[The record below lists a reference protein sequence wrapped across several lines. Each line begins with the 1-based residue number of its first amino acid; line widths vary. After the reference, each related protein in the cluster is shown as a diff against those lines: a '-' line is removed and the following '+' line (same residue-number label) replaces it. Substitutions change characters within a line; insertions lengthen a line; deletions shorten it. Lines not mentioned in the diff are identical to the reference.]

1 MPVKRTDLSLLI
13 GIDILN
19 ISGADDIRKAIES
32 GDLDRPK
39 KLTDMTWFFRN
50 YFKYS
55 RHYDVKKQDLFLAIS
70 SPPDREERATACR
83 KFFQEGEWDDIV
95 DKYVPQIVDLLEM
108 PVAEGEG
115 EEIVDRKLRRLC
127 MQVMGS
133 RFSPV
138 RGEPVPNEMLDKA
151 ESQIV
156 EIPHALNPCIMHKAS
171 IDVPPIYE
179 YFDNCIKAGG
189 VSAINSVD
197 ATHGFMTM
205 HVFGA
210 LLCRAA
216 MKDIEN
222 DDVSEVFA
230 NGRFVKEGVRVPIRE
245 TTLGGLL
252 PKPITPNQ
260 TVVFI
265 DLPSAYNDSQDK
277 LYASSGNGDGTRV
290 CCARPAL
297 LELMTKI
304 RIEVLRRREE
314 RIAAA
319 S

>member
-1 MPVKRTDLSLLI
+1 MPVTRTDLSLLV
-13 GIDILN
+13 GIDILK

-32 GDLDRPK
+32 GDLDRPE
-39 KLTDMTWFFRN
+39 KLTDMTWFFQKF
-50 YFKYS
+50 FKYS
-55 RHYDVKKQDLFLAIS
+55 RHYDLKKQDLFLGIS
-70 SPPDREERATACR
+70 STPVTKERAAACE

-115 EEIVDRKLRRLC
+115 EEIVDRKLRRIC
-127 MQVMGS
+127 MQIFGS

-138 RGEPVPNEMLDKA
+138 RGEPVPNDLLDKA

-156 EIPHALNPCIMHKAS
+156 ETAHALHPCIMRKAS
-171 IDVPPIYE
+171 IDVPPIHE
-179 YFDNCIKAGG
+179 YFDNCVKVGG
-189 VSAINSVD
+189 LAVNSVD
-197 ATHGFMTM
+197 ATHAFMTM
-205 HVFGA
+205 HVNGA
-210 LLCRAA
+210 QLCRAA
-216 MKDIEN
+216 MNDIEN
-222 DDVSEVFA
+222 DDVSKVFA
-230 NGRFVKEGVRVPIRE
+230 NGRIVKEGVRVPIRE

-260 TVVFI
+260 TVVMI
-265 DLPSAYNDSQDK
+265 DLTSAYNDSQDE

-297 LELMTKI
+297 LELLTKI